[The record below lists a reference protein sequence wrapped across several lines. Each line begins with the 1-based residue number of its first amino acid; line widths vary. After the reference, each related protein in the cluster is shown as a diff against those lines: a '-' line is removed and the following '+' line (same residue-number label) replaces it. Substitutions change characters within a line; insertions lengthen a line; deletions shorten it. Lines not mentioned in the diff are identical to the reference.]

1 MSQTFTRPCHCSR
14 RFTHDRPPA
23 PPRRAGH
30 AAAAGGGGAGVTKYG
45 AKRTEVDGIVFAS
58 RSEARRYQELRLLQA
73 AGEISGLELQVK
85 YPLVV
90 NGVKIAD
97 YVADFRYYED
107 EGDTLIV
114 EDRKGMRTPVYRLK
128 AKLMRAVHG
137 IEIRET
143 GD

>member
-1 MSQTFTRPCHCSR
+1 MS
-14 RFTHDRPPA
+14 
-23 PPRRAGH
+23 
-30 AAAAGGGGAGVTKYG
+30 KYG

-90 NGVKIAD
+90 NGVKVAD
-97 YVADFRYYED
+97 YVCDFRYYED

-114 EDRKGMRTPVYRLK
+114 EDRKGMRTPVYKLK